1 MQHKVITA
9 GALNFKMATS
19 HLINVC
25 EDVIIAGALISK
37 WLPPIWSMF
46 VKVINGIE
54 DSNAKSTKLDAKRL
68 AENQKNTVHI

>member
-25 EDVIIAGALISK
+25 EDVIIAGALNFKMATLHLINVSEDVIIAGALISK

-46 VKVINGIE
+46 V
-54 DSNAKSTKLDAKRL
+54 RR
-68 AENQKNTVHI
+68 

>member
-25 EDVIIAGALISK
+25 EDVIIAGALNFKMATSH
-37 WLPPIWSMF
+37 S
-46 VKVINGIE
+46 VNVCEKVINGIK

-68 AENQKNTVHI
+68 AEN

>member
-25 EDVIIAGALISK
+25 EDVIIAGALN
-37 WLPPIWSMF
+37 LYLRP
-46 VKVINGIE
+46 NTR
-54 DSNAKSTKLDAKRL
+54 DKLRDRNTNKTSHQML
-68 AENQKNTVHI
+68 A

>member
-9 GALNFKMATS
+9 GALNFKMATLHLINVCEDVIIVGALNFKMATS

-37 WLPPIWSMF
+37 WLPPISSMF
-46 VKVINGIE
+46 VRK
-54 DSNAKSTKLDAKRL
+54 
-68 AENQKNTVHI
+68 

>member
-1 MQHKVITA
+1 MQHKVITAGALNFKMATSHLINVCEDVIIA

-37 WLPPIWSMF
+37 WLPPISSMF
-46 VKVINGIE
+46 VRK
-54 DSNAKSTKLDAKRL
+54 
-68 AENQKNTVHI
+68 

>member
-25 EDVIIAGALISK
+25 EDVIIAGALNFKMAASHLVNVCESDK
-37 WLPPIWSMF
+37 WNRRFKCKEHKI
-46 VKVINGIE
+46 
-54 DSNAKSTKLDAKRL
+54 RC
-68 AENQKNTVHI
+68 